1 MWNSISIASYWW
13 SFSQITDRKVYTY
26 TRERIRAGINNEE
39 IYKVSCVSISPVLP
53 RWHLSNNA
61 LISLPIPRSFW
72 QVSPRRI
79 TWSHLRSPDVSPW
92 QRFTMTTAFQRSRRS
107 KVGREH
113 QKCET
118 SMKLWRSSRH
128 QIKLVYILHATLID
142 TSVISTW
149 SDKIQH
155 DRTQIGNYA
164 SYLRAY
170 YLITTE
176 RKRGRVK
183 IKSTRLNFILTQ
195 WELYIIFF
203 IKLLFLKIY
212 NFLV

>member
-1 MWNSISIASYWW
+1 M
-13 SFSQITDRKVYTY
+13 
-26 TRERIRAGINNEE
+26 
-39 IYKVSCVSISPVLP
+39 
-53 RWHLSNNA
+53 
-61 LISLPIPRSFW
+61 ISLPIPGSRSFR

-79 TWSHLRSPDVSPW
+79 TWSHLRSLDVSPW
-92 QRFTMTTAFQRSRRS
+92 QRFTMTTAFQRSPRS
-107 KVGREH
+107 KVGQEH
-113 QKCET
+113 RKCET

-142 TSVISTW
+142 TSVIPTW

-164 SYLRAY
+164 SYLRTY

-176 RKRGRVK
+176 RKKGRE
-183 IKSTRLNFILTQ
+183 KSIWLNFILIQ
-195 WELYIIFF
+195 WELFIFS

-212 NFLV
+212 NFLVIIFSFNIIKFSLFEA